1 MTLAF
6 VLGWLGLFGL
16 SSSVGTPP
24 AGRFVTGLE
33 TRERVVAL
41 SFDDGPAPGV
51 ADSLLAL
58 LRARHASAT
67 FFLVG
72 EEAAA
77 HREEALK
84 LVRAGEDVE
93 NHTWTHPQLDTLDE
107 ARIRGELDRTERLL
121 DTLGARPRRLMRPP
135 YGVTEGALQ
144 QTLRHTHRAGMLW
157 DVDPDDDPDPVMSIP
172 DILATAMR
180 QLHPGGV
187 ILLHPW
193 YPENVATRAALP
205 MLLDSLEGRGYRVVS
220 LEQMARLHHA
230 RWRQAP

>member
-1 MTLAF
+1 MASHLT
-6 VLGWLGLFGL
+6 
-16 SSSVGTPP
+16 VGQDPP
-24 AGRFVTGLE
+24 RWNLRDEIKADYKDAKGLE
-33 TRERVVAL
+33 KQRAL
-41 SFDDGPAPGV
+41 VKVMDRIVTQSIPRNVIDNPRLDWDPFTNKV
-51 ADSLLAL
+51 S
-58 LRARHASAT
+58 
-67 FFLVG
+67 
-72 EEAAA
+72 
-77 HREEALK
+77 
-84 LVRAGEDVE
+84 AGEDVE

-220 LEQMARLHHA
+220 LAQMARLHHA